1 MKKNL
6 ITVITLALVV
16 VNLVLTVILTI
27 TILPETQ
34 KANEL
39 ITKVCSA
46 IDLDLESGSATS
58 NANIPIDQIEVYN
71 IDDEQTINLKQD
83 GDGKDHF
90 AMITVSI
97 SMDTKNSDYKELK
110 PQVEEKVN
118 LIKGDINNI
127 VSQYTIDE
135 IKNNQSAVQDEI
147 LKRSSKMFGSDFI
160 VAVSSQRHNIS
171 KRRNLQWVV
180 RILERYTF
188 PKMK

>member
-1 MKKNL
+1 M
-6 ITVITLALVV
+6 V

-147 LKRSSKMFGSDFI
+147 LKDLQKMFGSDFI
-160 VAVSSQRHNIS
+160 VAVG
-171 KRRNLQWVV
+171 
-180 RILERYTF
+180 F
-188 PKMK
+188 PTAQYQ

>member
-46 IDLDLESGSATS
+46 IDLDLESGNATS

-90 AMITVSI
+90 AMLTVSI
-97 SMDTKNSDYKELK
+97 SMDTKNSDYKDLK

-147 LKRSSKMFGSDFI
+147 LKDLQKMFGSDFI
-160 VAVSSQRHNIS
+160 VAVG
-171 KRRNLQWVV
+171 
-180 RILERYTF
+180 F
-188 PKMK
+188 PTAQYQ

>member
-16 VNLVLTVILTI
+16 VNLVLTVILMI

-147 LKRSSKMFGSDFI
+147 LKDLQKMFGSDFI
-160 VAVSSQRHNIS
+160 VAVG
-171 KRRNLQWVV
+171 
-180 RILERYTF
+180 F
-188 PKMK
+188 PTAQYQ

>member
-16 VNLVLTVILTI
+16 MNLVLTVILTI
-27 TILPETQ
+27 TILPETK

-58 NANIPIDQIEVYN
+58 NANIPIDQIDVYD
-71 IDDEQTINLKQD
+71 IEDQQTINLKSS

-90 AMITVSI
+90 AVITVSI
-97 SMDTKNSDYKELK
+97 SMDKKNKDYKDLQPE
-110 PQVEEKVN
+110 VENKVE
-118 LIKGDINNI
+118 LIKGEINNI

-135 IKNNQSAVQDEI
+135 IKNNQSAVQNEI
-147 LKRSSKMFGSDFI
+147 LKDLQKMFGSDFI
-160 VAVSSQRHNIS
+160 VAVG
-171 KRRNLQWVV
+171 
-180 RILERYTF
+180 F
-188 PKMK
+188 PTAQYQ

>member
-16 VNLVLTVILTI
+16 MNLVLTVILTI
-27 TILPETQ
+27 TILPETK

-58 NANIPIDQIEVYN
+58 NADIPIDQIDVYDIEN
-71 IDDEQTINLKQD
+71 QQTINLKSS

-90 AMITVSI
+90 AVITVSI
-97 SMDTKNSDYKELK
+97 SMDKKNKDYKDLQPE
-110 PQVEEKVN
+110 VENKVE
-118 LIKGDINNI
+118 LIKGEINNI

-135 IKNNQSAVQDEI
+135 IKNNQSAVQNEI
-147 LKRSSKMFGSDFI
+147 LKDLQKMFGSDFI
-160 VAVSSQRHNIS
+160 VAVG
-171 KRRNLQWVV
+171 
-180 RILERYTF
+180 F
-188 PKMK
+188 PTAQYQ

>member
-27 TILPETQ
+27 TILPETK

-58 NANIPIDQIEVYN
+58 NANIPIDQIDVYD
-71 IDDEQTINLKQD
+71 IDDEQTINLKSS

-90 AMITVSI
+90 AIITVSI
-97 SMDTKNSDYKELK
+97 SMDKKNKDYKDLQPE
-110 PQVEEKVN
+110 VENKVK
-118 LIKGDINNI
+118 LIKGEINNI

-135 IKNNQSAVQDEI
+135 IKNNQSAVQNEI
-147 LKRSSKMFGSDFI
+147 LKDLQKMFGSDFI
-160 VAVSSQRHNIS
+160 VAVG
-171 KRRNLQWVV
+171 
-180 RILERYTF
+180 F
-188 PKMK
+188 PTAQYQ

>member
-34 KANEL
+34 KANEQ

-46 IDLDLESGSATS
+46 FDLDLESGSATS

-90 AMITVSI
+90 AIITVSI
-97 SMDTKNSDYKELK
+97 SMDTKNSDYKDLQ

-147 LKRSSKMFGSDFI
+147 LKDLQKMFGSDFI
-160 VAVSSQRHNIS
+160 VAVG
-171 KRRNLQWVV
+171 
-180 RILERYTF
+180 F
-188 PKMK
+188 PTAQYQ

>member
-71 IDDEQTINLKQD
+71 IDEQTINLKQD

-90 AMITVSI
+90 AMLTVSI
-97 SMDTKNSDYKELK
+97 SMDTKNSDYKDLK

-127 VSQYTIDE
+127 VSQYTIGE

-147 LKRSSKMFGSDFI
+147 LKD
-160 VAVSSQRHNIS
+160 
-171 KRRNLQWVV
+171 
-180 RILERYTF
+180 
-188 PKMK
+188 

>member
-39 ITKVCSA
+39 SSKVCSA

-90 AMITVSI
+90 AMLTVSI
-97 SMDTKNSDYKELK
+97 SMDTKNSDYKDLK

-147 LKRSSKMFGSDFI
+147 LKDLQKMFGSDFI
-160 VAVSSQRHNIS
+160 VAVG
-171 KRRNLQWVV
+171 
-180 RILERYTF
+180 F
-188 PKMK
+188 PTAQYQ

>member
-97 SMDTKNSDYKELK
+97 SMDTKNSDLK

-147 LKRSSKMFGSDFI
+147 LKDLQKMFGSDFI
-160 VAVSSQRHNIS
+160 VAVG
-171 KRRNLQWVV
+171 
-180 RILERYTF
+180 F
-188 PKMK
+188 PTAQYQ

>member
-16 VNLVLTVILTI
+16 MNLVLTVILTI
-27 TILPETQ
+27 TILPETK

-58 NANIPIDQIEVYN
+58 NANIPIDQIDVYD
-71 IDDEQTINLKQD
+71 IEDQQTINLKSS

-97 SMDTKNSDYKELK
+97 SMDKKNKDYKDLQPE
-110 PQVEEKVN
+110 VENKVE
-118 LIKGDINNI
+118 LIKGEINNI

-135 IKNNQSAVQDEI
+135 IKNNQSAVQNEI
-147 LKRSSKMFGSDFI
+147 LKDLQKMFGSDFI
-160 VAVSSQRHNIS
+160 VAVG
-171 KRRNLQWVV
+171 
-180 RILERYTF
+180 F
-188 PKMK
+188 PTAQYQ

>member
-71 IDDEQTINLKQD
+71 MDDEQTINLKQD

-90 AMITVSI
+90 AMLTVSI
-97 SMDTKNSDYKELK
+97 SMDTKNSDYKDLK

-147 LKRSSKMFGSDFI
+147 LKDLQKMFGSDFI
-160 VAVSSQRHNIS
+160 VAVG
-171 KRRNLQWVV
+171 
-180 RILERYTF
+180 F
-188 PKMK
+188 PTAQYQ

>member
-97 SMDTKNSDYKELK
+97 SMDTKNSDYKDLK

-135 IKNNQSAVQDEI
+135 IKNNQSAVQNEI
-147 LKRSSKMFGSDFI
+147 LKDLQKMFGSDFI
-160 VAVSSQRHNIS
+160 VAVG
-171 KRRNLQWVV
+171 
-180 RILERYTF
+180 F
-188 PKMK
+188 PTAQYQ

>member
-58 NANIPIDQIEVYN
+58 NANILIDQIEVYN

-97 SMDTKNSDYKELK
+97 SMDTKNSDYKDLK

-147 LKRSSKMFGSDFI
+147 LKDLQKMFGSDFI
-160 VAVSSQRHNIS
+160 VAVG
-171 KRRNLQWVV
+171 
-180 RILERYTF
+180 F
-188 PKMK
+188 PTAQYQ

>member
-27 TILPETQ
+27 TILPETK

-58 NANIPIDQIEVYN
+58 SANIPIDQIDVYD
-71 IDDEQTINLKQD
+71 IEDQQTINLNSS
-83 GDGKDHF
+83 GDGKEHF

-97 SMDTKNSDYKELK
+97 SMDKKNKDYKDLQPE
-110 PQVEEKVN
+110 VENKVE
-118 LIKGDINNI
+118 LIKGEINNI

-135 IKNNQSAVQDEI
+135 IKNNQSAVRNEI
-147 LKRSSKMFGSDFI
+147 LKDLQKMFGSDCI
-160 VAVSSQRHNIS
+160 VAVG
-171 KRRNLQWVV
+171 
-180 RILERYTF
+180 F
-188 PKMK
+188 PTAQYQ

>member
-1 MKKNL
+1 M
-6 ITVITLALVV
+6 
-16 VNLVLTVILTI
+16 VLTVILTI

-90 AMITVSI
+90 AMLTVSI
-97 SMDTKNSDYKELK
+97 SMDTKNSDYKDLK

-147 LKRSSKMFGSDFI
+147 LKDLQKMFGSDFI
-160 VAVSSQRHNIS
+160 VAVG
-171 KRRNLQWVV
+171 
-180 RILERYTF
+180 F
-188 PKMK
+188 PTAQYQ

>member
-97 SMDTKNSDYKELK
+97 SMDTKNSDYKDLK

-147 LKRSSKMFGSDFI
+147 LKDLQKMFGSDFI
-160 VAVSSQRHNIS
+160 VAVC
-171 KRRNLQWVV
+171 L
-180 RILERYTF
+180 
-188 PKMK
+188 

>member
-16 VNLVLTVILTI
+16 MNLVLTVILTI
-27 TILPETQ
+27 TILPETK

-58 NANIPIDQIEVYN
+58 NADIPIDQIDVYD
-71 IDDEQTINLKQD
+71 IEDQQSINLKSS

-90 AMITVSI
+90 AVITVSI
-97 SMDTKNSDYKELK
+97 SMDKKNKDYKDLQPE
-110 PQVEEKVN
+110 VENKVE
-118 LIKGDINNI
+118 LIKGEINNI

-135 IKNNQSAVQDEI
+135 IKNNQSAVQNEI
-147 LKRSSKMFGSDFI
+147 LKDLQKMFGSDFI
-160 VAVSSQRHNIS
+160 VAVG
-171 KRRNLQWVV
+171 
-180 RILERYTF
+180 F
-188 PKMK
+188 PTAQYQ

>member
-97 SMDTKNSDYKELK
+97 SMDTKNSDYKDLK

-147 LKRSSKMFGSDFI
+147 LKDLQKMFGSDFI
-160 VAVSSQRHNIS
+160 VAVGFPTAQYQS
-171 KRRNLQWVV
+171 KGEICSGW
-180 RILERYTF
+180 
-188 PKMK
+188 

>member
-16 VNLVLTVILTI
+16 MNLVLTVILTI
-27 TILPETQ
+27 TILPETK

-58 NANIPIDQIEVYN
+58 NADIPIDQIDVYD
-71 IDDEQTINLKQD
+71 IEDQQTINLKSS

-90 AMITVSI
+90 AVITVSI
-97 SMDTKNSDYKELK
+97 SMDKKNKDYKELQ
-110 PQVEEKVN
+110 PEVENKVE
-118 LIKGDINNI
+118 LIKGEINNI

-135 IKNNQSAVQDEI
+135 IKNNQSAVQNEI
-147 LKRSSKMFGSDFI
+147 LKDLQKMFGSDFI
-160 VAVSSQRHNIS
+160 VAVG
-171 KRRNLQWVV
+171 
-180 RILERYTF
+180 F
-188 PKMK
+188 PTAQYQ

>member
-27 TILPETQ
+27 TILPETK

-58 NANIPIDQIEVYN
+58 NANIPIDQIDVYD
-71 IDDEQTINLKQD
+71 IEDEQTINLKSS

-90 AMITVSI
+90 AIITVSI
-97 SMDTKNSDYKELK
+97 SMDKKNKDYKDLQPE
-110 PQVEEKVN
+110 VENKVK
-118 LIKGDINNI
+118 LIKGEINNI

-135 IKNNQSAVQDEI
+135 IKDNQSAVQNEI
-147 LKRSSKMFGSDFI
+147 LKDLQKMFGSDFI
-160 VAVSSQRHNIS
+160 VAVG
-171 KRRNLQWVV
+171 
-180 RILERYTF
+180 F
-188 PKMK
+188 PTAQYQ

>member
-16 VNLVLTVILTI
+16 MNLVLTVILTI
-27 TILPETQ
+27 TILPETK

-58 NANIPIDQIEVYN
+58 NADIPIDQIDVYD
-71 IDDEQTINLKQD
+71 IEDQQTINLQSS

-90 AMITVSI
+90 AVITVSI
-97 SMDTKNSDYKELK
+97 SMDKKNKDYKDLQPE
-110 PQVEEKVN
+110 VENKVE
-118 LIKGDINNI
+118 LIKGEINNI

-135 IKNNQSAVQDEI
+135 IKNNQSAVQNEI
-147 LKRSSKMFGSDFI
+147 LKDLQKMFGSDFI
-160 VAVSSQRHNIS
+160 VAVG
-171 KRRNLQWVV
+171 
-180 RILERYTF
+180 F
-188 PKMK
+188 PTAQYQ

>member
-16 VNLVLTVILTI
+16 MNLVLTVILTI
-27 TILPETQ
+27 TILPETK

-58 NANIPIDQIEVYN
+58 NADIPIDQIDVYD
-71 IDDEQTINLKQD
+71 IEDQQTINLKSS

-90 AMITVSI
+90 AVITVSF
-97 SMDTKNSDYKELK
+97 SMDKKNKDYKDLQPE
-110 PQVEEKVN
+110 VENKVE
-118 LIKGDINNI
+118 LIKGEINNI

-135 IKNNQSAVQDEI
+135 IKNNQSAVQNEI
-147 LKRSSKMFGSDFI
+147 LKDLQKMFGSDFI
-160 VAVSSQRHNIS
+160 VAVG
-171 KRRNLQWVV
+171 
-180 RILERYTF
+180 F
-188 PKMK
+188 PTAQYQ

>member
-16 VNLVLTVILTI
+16 VNSVLTVILTI

-97 SMDTKNSDYKELK
+97 SMDTKNSDYKDLK

-147 LKRSSKMFGSDFI
+147 LKDLQKMFGSDFI
-160 VAVSSQRHNIS
+160 VAVG
-171 KRRNLQWVV
+171 
-180 RILERYTF
+180 F
-188 PKMK
+188 PTAQYQ

>member
-27 TILPETQ
+27 TILPETK

-58 NANIPIDQIEVYN
+58 NANIPIDQIDVYN
-71 IDDEQTINLKQD
+71 IEDQQTINLKSS

-97 SMDTKNSDYKELK
+97 SMDKKNKDYKDLQPE
-110 PQVEEKVN
+110 VENKVE
-118 LIKGDINNI
+118 LIKGEINNI
-127 VSQYTIDE
+127 VSQYTMEE
-135 IKNNQSAVQDEI
+135 IKDNQSAVQNEI
-147 LKRSSKMFGSDFI
+147 LKDLQKMFGSDFI
-160 VAVSSQRHNIS
+160 VAVG
-171 KRRNLQWVV
+171 
-180 RILERYTF
+180 F
-188 PKMK
+188 PTAQYQ

>member
-118 LIKGDINNI
+118 LIRAT
-127 VSQYTIDE
+127 STT
-135 IKNNQSAVQDEI
+135 
-147 LKRSSKMFGSDFI
+147 LF
-160 VAVSSQRHNIS
+160 HNI
-171 KRRNLQWVV
+171 R
-180 RILERYTF
+180 
-188 PKMK
+188 